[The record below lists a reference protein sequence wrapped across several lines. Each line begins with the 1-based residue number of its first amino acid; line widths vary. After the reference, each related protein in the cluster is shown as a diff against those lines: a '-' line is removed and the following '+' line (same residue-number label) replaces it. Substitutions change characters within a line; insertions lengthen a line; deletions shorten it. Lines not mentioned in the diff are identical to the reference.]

1 MTAQRFA
8 GEIFED
14 PSGAGDLSDTFGKRL
29 ALFPGQQAAQLL
41 APLQNQA
48 ADAIEEVGPHFRRA
62 AGPGGKRLA
71 GRCDSGIDIRA
82 RPVRKARD
90 NVARIRRVFTGVL
103 SLRRNTLAVDVV
115 RKAGNT
121 HGLGWL
127 TTVAAVVSG
136 LLHNSWMA
144 SRLRPLVSGTYRI
157 TNSAARTLM
166 PP

>member
-14 PSGAGDLSDTFGKRL
+14 PSGAGDFPDTFEKRL
-29 ALFPGQQAAQLL
+29 ALFTGQQAAELL

-48 ADAIEEVGPHFRRA
+48 ADAIEEVGTHFRRA
-62 AGPGGKRLA
+62 VGPGGKRLA
-71 GRCDSGIDIRA
+71 GRGNSGIDIRA

-90 NVARIRRVFTGVL
+90 DVARIRRVFTGVL
-103 SLRRNTLAVDVV
+103 GLTRNTLAVDVM

-127 TTVAAVVSG
+127 AT
-136 LLHNSWMA
+136 
-144 SRLRPLVSGTYRI
+144 
-157 TNSAARTLM
+157 
-166 PP
+166 